1 MLCRRPKRTGRHKQ
15 VAVRLNI
22 YSELARV
29 LERQRSA
36 DGRTRTVTNAGA
48 AAGPEILVRFGEIP
62 QAPGPAVRTSIHQ
75 HPVLLFDNLAEFQS
89 QPCSRYFFLR
99 ALGLCIRQPLGTSRT
114 VLFGELLLPA
124 FDGSLF
130 PAVVAEEFA
139 AEPAQFRNGDRG
151 VGAHRQIHGL

>member
-1 MLCRRPKRTGRHKQ
+1 SSKR
-15 VAVRLNI
+15 VWSSDVCSSDL
-22 YSELARV
+22 
-29 LERQRSA
+29 
-36 DGRTRTVTNAGA
+36 
-48 AAGPEILVRFGEIP
+48 ILVRFGEIP

-139 AEPAQFRNGDRG
+139 AEPAQFRNGNRG
-151 VGAHRQIHGL
+151 VGRHRQIHGL